1 MAITTYQC
9 PKQQPSDNGEEA
21 RKTRLEHNRRLLA
34 RSKLVVA
41 NVEAIAPGTHTAA
54 GTMSTESPASES
66 IGNNT
71 DDVPETNMK
80 KDLVVTVVTE
90 TKTTVDEAKTSNDA
104 EEHKVEARGEQ
115 VPKEKPR
122 TEKPRKPKPK
132 ETENGENQALSKK
145 AEAKRKEGY
154 NKFSLLLGIIEE
166 AATTT
171 ATEEREEKAEEAA
184 SKIEE
189 SEDDDDDDED
199 DDESESEKDQD
210 VDVEDTTW
218 FGAKYSCEEMQLM
231 QDLMAKIA
239 EKAAAEERKREKRKR
254 KKKSKAEKPNGRK
267 EEKPNGSYPSIGVLC
282 LALVCI
288 MVYSFI

>member
-1 MAITTYQC
+1 M
-9 PKQQPSDNGEEA
+9 
-21 RKTRLEHNRRLLA
+21 
-34 RSKLVVA
+34 
-41 NVEAIAPGTHTAA
+41 
-54 GTMSTESPASES
+54 
-66 IGNNT
+66 
-71 DDVPETNMK
+71 
-80 KDLVVTVVTE
+80 
-90 TKTTVDEAKTSNDA
+90 DEAKTSNDA

-132 ETENGENQALSKK
+132 ETENGENQARSKK

-166 AATTT
+166 AAT
-171 ATEEREEKAEEAA
+171 EKREEKVQEAASKIGESEDDDESESEKDEEAA

-189 SEDDDDDDED
+189 SEDDAG
-199 DDESESEKDQD
+199 SESEKDQD

-231 QDLMAKIA
+231 QDLVAKIA
-239 EKAAAEERKREKRKR
+239 EEAAAAEKKREKRKR
-254 KKKSKAEKPNGRK
+254 KKKIKAEKRNGRK

-282 LALVCI
+282 LAFVCI
-288 MVYSFI
+288 MVYSFIVITVLSSSFFSCDVFRASSSRV